1 MDEEIF
7 RTKFERGKQLA
18 LKWSTFAFEEG
29 YDLMEMMI
37 AADGLSESIERFAAL
52 KTAFGDDAE
61 AVIEAMHRIEV
72 EKTIEEA
79 EEAING
85 D

>member
-1 MDEEIF
+1 MDKEII

-29 YDLMEMMI
+29 YDLMEMMF
-37 AADGLSESIERFAAL
+37 AADGISESVERYAAL
-52 KTAFGDDAE
+52 KAAFGDDAE
-61 AVIEAMHRIEV
+61 AVVEAMQRIAV